1 MQFAHLEKI
10 CLRNYV
16 NSEAEQA
23 FAFLLLSFV
32 GNKRHKS
39 FVSDGQGKQTETNV
53 GTTGWDRYHTEG
65 GQTWEETE
73 DQDFGGYMDRVGE
86 ALLLDDLYGSSNKG
100 RRTIS
105 NSRVQWFLGFK
116 FSGQVNS

>member
-1 MQFAHLEKI
+1 MQFTHSEKI
-10 CLRNYV
+10 HLRKYV

-39 FVSDGQGKQTETNV
+39 FVIDGQGKQTETNI
-53 GTTGWDRYHTEG
+53 GTTGYDRYHTEG

-73 DQDFGGYMDRVGE
+73 DQDFWGDMDRVGGDF
-86 ALLLDDLYGSSNKG
+86 LLDDLYRSSNEG
-100 RRTIS
+100 EEPS
-105 NSRVQWFLGFK
+105 VAAE
-116 FSGQVNS
+116 FSGFLVSNFQVK